1 MDSRLPF
8 YIAYQSPLVW
18 GEERENRRDY
28 EYMKAAYPDT
38 AKRLLPHIEEEC
50 DRMEYEGSMMY
61 DEYPDQLQLR
71 VMSRRIYDRTMG
83 QEENPGK
90 WMQELIQ
97 VMLYQEIC
105 QRRREYRKY
114 KRKFY

>member
-61 DEYPDQLQLR
+61 DEYPDQ
-71 VMSRRIYDRTMG
+71 
-83 QEENPGK
+83 
-90 WMQELIQ
+90 
-97 VMLYQEIC
+97 
-105 QRRREYRKY
+105 
-114 KRKFY
+114 